1 MKIVKPTLVLISI
14 VVISWVLLLASF
26 YAMALT
32 FKLTTGMHGLIIQI
46 IRDLLGFLLFVIWAV
61 VFYIMRQV
69 AAKALS
75 LY

>member
-1 MKIVKPTLVLISI
+1 MKIAKPTMVLIAI
-14 VVISWVLLLASF
+14 VVISWMLLLASF
-26 YAMALT
+26 YAMAIT
-32 FKLTTGMHGLIIQI
+32 FKFTAGMHGLAIQI